1 MLGDVELTANYNLP
15 VKNNSIILPKETGVE
30 LGEELLLVEGLTN
43 NPILIDNDVY
53 LNIIREV
60 LIKKGYNPDRL
71 FLPEEARRIQR
82 AMAGR
87 AVKRIMEV
95 KEGNRIVL
103 GKQYV
108 NVHRVILAH
117 HFRSLEIVPVK
128 TY

>member
-43 NPILIDNDVY
+43 NPILIDNEGYDP
-53 LNIIREV
+53 EK
-60 LIKKGYNPDRL
+60 LI
-71 FLPEEARRIQR
+71 LPLRARKILR

-87 AVKRIMEV
+87 AVKNSMNV

-108 NVHRVILAH
+108 NVHRVILTH
-117 HFRSLEIVPVK
+117 HLRSFEIIPVK